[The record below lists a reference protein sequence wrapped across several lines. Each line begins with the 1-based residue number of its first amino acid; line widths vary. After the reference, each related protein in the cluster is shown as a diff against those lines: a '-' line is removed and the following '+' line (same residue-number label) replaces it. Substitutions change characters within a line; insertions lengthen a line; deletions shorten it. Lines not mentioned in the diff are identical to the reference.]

1 MENLISIF
9 SLMNFALRSE
19 VRTGGSQYLKK
30 QQMHFLFF
38 FAILTPNL
46 PFIRRKIHKNIKMLI
61 FGNSTEGFM
70 VIEHDF
76 SEFFLLL
83 TNCDTN

>member
-1 MENLISIF
+1 
-9 SLMNFALRSE
+9 MNFDIALRSE
-19 VRTGGSQYLKK
+19 VRTGGNQYFKK

-38 FAILTPNL
+38 FLQFL
-46 PFIRRKIHKNIKMLI
+46 PFIRKKIHKNMKMLI

-83 TNCDTN
+83 TNCDTNCQIH